1 MNKRLM
7 KKKFG
12 VGSKVILRPSL
23 QGALWA
29 GAPTVGEIVDW
40 KDYQDYPHFCGPIND
55 LPKSRYV
62 KFAGED
68 FDGGDLINIY
78 EIKELLPVCS
88 KKQIKKLTDPANWPH
103 TQEEY
108 NNCG

>member
-1 MNKRLM
+1 MNKRIL

-12 VGSKVILRPSL
+12 VGAKVILRPSL
-23 QGALWA
+23 AGALWA
-29 GAPTVGEIVDW
+29 GPPTVGEIVDW
-40 KDYQDYPHFCGPIND
+40 ENYQDYPHFCGPIGD

-78 EIKELLPVCS
+78 EIKDLLPVCS
-88 KKQIKKLTDPANWPH
+88 KRQIKKLADPSHWPH

-108 NNCG
+108 DR